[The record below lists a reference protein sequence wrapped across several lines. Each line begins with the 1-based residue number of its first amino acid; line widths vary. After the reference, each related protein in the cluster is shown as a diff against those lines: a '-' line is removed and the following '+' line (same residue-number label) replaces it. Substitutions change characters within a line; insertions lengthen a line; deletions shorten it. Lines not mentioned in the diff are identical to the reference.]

1 MKSISEK
8 GEETT
13 VGNAGYNLHISL
25 SAKCYYK
32 PYSLFKR
39 KNMIQLEMKEAL
51 LPMIIGL
58 PAFPEAIMG
67 GR

>member
-1 MKSISEK
+1 MKPISEK

-39 KNMIQLEMKEAL
+39 KNMIQ
-51 LPMIIGL
+51 
-58 PAFPEAIMG
+58 
-67 GR
+67 